1 MAGRRRLNPRVRA
14 SASDPWAGAP
24 TSELGDQVL
33 PRWFVLT
40 AIVAVVVAIA
50 VAAAAFLLP
59 RRATLPAAAR
69 RPPPTAAYTTAV
81 GDVEVGGSD
90 ATVHDAAC
98 PLLDGVRIA
107 GAEGDRAQLRR
118 GLAVLCNTRLPAAV
132 RTDVRAFA
140 EAGGTVRFA
149 TFEATGVDS
158 SATRREGAPEILVN
172 TRFQRTDA
180 SWIAPLVV
188 HDATLRRRDPATAEA
203 ALAAR
208 RAEALACDRL
218 LGADT
223 DSRGCADADTV
234 TRLDD
239 PLAALRAAGFR

>member
-1 MAGRRRLNPRVRA
+1 MLTPEHADRARRNGAG
-14 SASDPWAGAP
+14 DPWAGAP

-40 AIVAVVVAIA
+40 AIAAVVVAIA

-69 RPPPTAAYTTAV
+69 RPPPSAAYTTAV
-81 GDVEVGGSD
+81 GDVDVGGSA

-98 PLLDGVRIA
+98 PLLDGVRLA

-118 GLAVLCNTRLPAAV
+118 GLAALCNTHLPDAM
-132 RTDVRAFA
+132 RNDVRVFA

-158 SATRREGAPEILVN
+158 TATRGGGTPQILIN

-180 SWIAPLVV
+180 SWIAPLLV
-188 HDATLRRRDPATAEA
+188 HDATLRRRDAATAQA

-208 RAEALACDRL
+208 RAEALACGRL

-223 DSRGCADADTV
+223 DSRGCADAHAV
-234 TRLDD
+234 TGLDD
-239 PLAALRAAGFR
+239 PLVALRAAGFR

>member
-1 MAGRRRLNPRVRA
+1 MLRPDRADRARREGAR
-14 SASDPWAGAP
+14 DPWATAP

-40 AIVAVVVAIA
+40 AIAAVVAAIA
-50 VAAAAFLLP
+50 VAVAAFLLP
-59 RRATLPAAAR
+59 RRATLPVEAR
-69 RPPPTAAYTTAV
+69 RPPPSPTYTTAV
-81 GDVEVGGSD
+81 GDVQVGGSD
-90 ATVHDAAC
+90 ATAHDAAC

-107 GAEGDRAQLRR
+107 GAEGERGQLRR
-118 GLAVLCNTRLPAAV
+118 GLAALCNTRLPERV
-132 RTDVRAFA
+132 RADVRAFA

-158 SATRREGAPEILVN
+158 TATRGDDPPEILIN

-180 SWIAPLVV
+180 SWIAPLIV
-188 HDATLRRRDPATAEA
+188 HDATLRRREPATAAA

-208 RAEALACDRL
+208 RAEALTCERL

-223 DSRGCADADTV
+223 DSRGCADADAV
-234 TRLDD
+234 TALDD